1 MTPRVRWRVPSGRI
15 AFAGIEGL
23 VAEAGAGM
31 EGEVTAAVKW
41 WREVRSCGVECGV
54 RRGRQRKWV
63 RGGRGGRR
71 GRGGI
76 LGGFGE
82 DGEGGGGEE
91 GKLLGVTGERCL
103 LLGFLQQLGSSDE
116 TR

>member
-1 MTPRVRWRVPSGRI
+1 M
-15 AFAGIEGL
+15 EGG
-23 VAEAGAGM
+23 VT

-76 LGGFGE
+76 LGGVVRMAKGVV
-82 DGEGGGGEE
+82 GEGS
-91 GKLLGVTGERCL
+91 C
-103 LLGFLQQLGSSDE
+103 
-116 TR
+116 